1 MKTLKNKLK
10 KSKKDSYE
18 LLTIKEINKK
28 VKEPISIKDKEK
40 EKEIEYNLVLILK
53 SLNNIICNPL
63 NLMSSIETL

>member
-40 EKEIEYNLVLILK
+40 EKEIEYNLV
-53 SLNNIICNPL
+53 
-63 NLMSSIETL
+63 